1 MNTKRECGRLPAYNE
16 GMRALALGLFCCVL
30 LSASVTKFRDP
41 LSNPGWQHFYNN
53 EYDQALAAF
62 EQEAREHPDDPQAYN
77 HIAQAVLYRE
87 MFRSGA
93 LESQLVTGN
102 NPFLRRPKMDV
113 SPGVRKQFQDALD
126 KGIELG
132 NAALKQDSD
141 NISALYSLSVAH
153 GLRANYA
160 FLVEKAWNQALHDA
174 TTSRKYSDRIIALD
188 PKFVDAYLIQGLHDY
203 VVGSLPFYVRM
214 LGFLAGFH
222 GNRELGLRELE
233 DVARHG
239 VLNKYDAEILLA
251 AIYRREHKPE
261 QAIPLLKECAARF
274 PRNYLLR
281 LEEVQMYSDAGD
293 KKAALRVLDEVG
305 RLQAQRAAG
314 YRNLPVEK
322 IVYLRGNL
330 LFWYGDIN
338 PALADMK
345 RVTSNIST
353 LDLGTAVLAWLR
365 LGQLYDL
372 KGDHGRAV
380 EAYKESMRTAPESAV
395 AKEAKGYISSPYQR
409 QTRSD

>member
-1 MNTKRECGRLPAYNE
+1 
-16 GMRALALGLFCCVL
+16 MRALLLGLFCCTL
-30 LSASVTKFRDP
+30 LAASTMKLRDP
-41 LSNPGWQHFYNN
+41 LKDPGWQHFYNN

-62 EQEAREHPDDPQAYN
+62 EQEAREHPEDPEAYN

-102 NPFLRRPKMDV
+102 NPFLRRAKMGV
-113 SPGVRKQFQDALD
+113 SPDVRKQFQDALD
-126 KGIELG
+126 KAIDLG
-132 NAALKQDSD
+132 NAELKEDANS
-141 NISALYSLSVAH
+141 IPALYALSVAH

-160 FLVEKAWNQALHDA
+160 FLVEKAWSQALHEA
-174 TTSRKYSDRIIALD
+174 TTSRKYSDRILAVD

-214 LGFLAGFH
+214 FGFLAGFH
-222 GNRELGLRELE
+222 GDRELGIRELQ
-233 DVARHG
+233 DVAQHG
-239 VLNKYDAEILLA
+239 VLNKYDAQILLA

-281 LEEVQMYSDAGD
+281 LEEVQMYSDAGN
-293 KKAALRVLDEVG
+293 KAAALQVLDDVS
-305 RLQAQRAAG
+305 RLQAEHAPG

-322 IVYLRGNL
+322 IAYLRGNL
-330 LFWYGDIN
+330 LFWYGDFD

-345 RVTSNIST
+345 RATSNASR

-372 KGDHGRAV
+372 QGEHVQAV
-380 EAYKESMRTAPESAV
+380 EAYKETMRTAPESPA
-395 AKEAKGYISSPYQR
+395 AKEAKGYISAPYQR
-409 QTRSD
+409 KRPNG